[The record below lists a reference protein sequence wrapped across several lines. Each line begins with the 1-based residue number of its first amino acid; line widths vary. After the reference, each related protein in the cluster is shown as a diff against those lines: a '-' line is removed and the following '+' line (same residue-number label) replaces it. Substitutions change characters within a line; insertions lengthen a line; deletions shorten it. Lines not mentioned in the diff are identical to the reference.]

1 MIHAK
6 FYPRFFCAAA
16 VVLVLAVALGAAP
29 TPASAQVLGAD
40 DRVAFRDAILAQLGA
55 FRRDDG
61 AAAFALAAP
70 AIRETFGT
78 PDAFMEMVRTG
89 YQPVYR
95 PQVFEFGVAS
105 IGPYGPEQR
114 VFVVGPDGRD
124 YVAIY
129 PMERQPDGRWLVN
142 GCLLTRPEGA

>member
-1 MIHAK
+1 MNIRPMMITIRWMVAL
-6 FYPRFFCAAA
+6 AA
-16 VVLVLAVALGAAP
+16 VAFLSMARPATAQTLGE
-29 TPASAQVLGAD
+29 AD
-40 DRVAFRDAILAQLGA
+40 RAAFRQVISDQLAAL
-55 FRRDDG
+55 RRDDG
-61 AAAFALAAP
+61 GAAFALAAP
-70 AIRETFGT
+70 GIRETFGT
-78 PDAFMEMVRTG
+78 PDAFMEMVRAG

-95 PQVFEFGVAS
+95 PQVFEFGIAS
-105 IGPYGPEQR
+105 VGPHGPEQR